1 MKRISL
7 CVLLLASGACGAQPA
22 TRAEVQA
29 QRSAIDRQFVREK
42 AECEQRFAVSA
53 CLEEAR
59 QRQRAALA
67 PLVAREHE
75 LAAEERKAR
84 AAAQAQR
91 VKEREQAASQD
102 DGQRRERLVP
112 AAPAVPASHPARPR
126 SPEQAAQQQR
136 QAEQK
141 AQAEAA
147 RRREQARERELRQ
160 QQRIAEHEA
169 REKRRTKPPAA
180 PLPLPGASAASATS
194 ATSR

>member
-1 MKRISL
+1 MKRRSL
-7 CVLLLASGACGAQPA
+7 CLLILALASGASWAQPA

-29 QRSAIDRQFVREK
+29 QRAAIERQFAREK
-42 AECEQRFAVSA
+42 AECNQRFAISA
-53 CLEEAR
+53 CVEELA

-67 PLVAREHE
+67 PLIAREHE
-75 LAAEERKAR
+75 LAAEERQAR

-102 DGQRRERLVP
+102 DGHRGERLVP
-112 AAPAVPASHPARPR
+112 ASPAVPASHPLRTRDPA
-126 SPEQAAQQQR
+126 QAALQQH

-147 RRREQARERELRQ
+147 HRREQARERELQ
-160 QQRIAEHEA
+160 QRQRIADHEA

-180 PLPLPGASAASATS
+180 PLPLPGASAAS
-194 ATSR
+194 R